1 MTALEVNTDS
11 LSSQPQSQQ
20 GATQTKVVHDL
31 GSRMRRLLRLALIAA
46 ALLALSQSARGG
58 PVQSTPDQG
67 AINAP
72 RVQGPG
78 SESLPDEGAG
88 ASRVDGS
95 AVLPGVVPL
104 FAGQNASAPA
114 ASDVPVNGHLDAQH
128 VQNLNRLRQAA
139 GLCGRD
145 AKSKDPQVAQ
155 SAWVLGLLHLHG
167 KGAAMDKLSAYDAFD
182 AAWRCGF
189 PLASAGL
196 AWCAIDGCGKVMSV
210 DVALQWTDRLLRI
223 NPGRALYLR
232 WLLYQRLSP
241 LAVRRGLSTA
251 YLNGFLLD
259 AQPRQWLMQAAAF
272 GDAQASN
279 ELGIEAFETERFSDA
294 VTYFSAAAASSDAA
308 RFNLGVTQ
316 ARQQWLALSVAS
328 SLAGAA
334 AGVPSGVPSGV
345 SSGGASGITSA
356 TLSAARSAD
365 ALRLARRYH
374 RGEGLPANFPEAI
387 RYYKLAAESG
397 SLDARR
403 MLNLIYARLL
413 PDGRIDVEWM
423 TQLARLPASGAAGEP
438 LRYLQRDP
446 SPLYDFVPLFWRR

>member
-1 MTALEVNTDS
+1 MTVLETGRDR
-11 LSSQPQSQQ
+11 LASQPRQLQRQ
-20 GATQTKVVHDL
+20 PATVAHAW
-31 GSRMRRLLRLALIAA
+31 GNRMQRILRLVLIAA

-58 PVQSTPDQG
+58 LVQSSPDQE

-72 RVQGPG
+72 RAQGPG
-78 SESLPDEGAG
+78 SVAVPDGG
-88 ASRVDGS
+88 SGVSRPDAS

-104 FAGQNASAPA
+104 FTGQNATAPT

-139 GLCGRD
+139 GLCRRD
-145 AKSKDPQVAQ
+145 TRTTDPQAAQ

-167 KGAAMDKLSAYDAFD
+167 KGAAMDKLSAHEAFD

-196 AWCAIDGCGKVMSV
+196 AWCAMEGCGKPMSV
-210 DVALQWTDRLLRI
+210 DAALQWTDRLLRS
-223 NPGRALYLR
+223 NPGRSLYLR

-241 LAVRRGLSTA
+241 LTVRRGLSTA
-251 YLNGFLLD
+251 HLNGFLLD
-259 AQPRQWLMQAAAF
+259 ARPQQWLIQAAAL

-279 ELGIEAFETERFSDA
+279 ELGIEAFEAERFSDA
-294 VTYFSAAAASSDAA
+294 ISYFSAAAAVSDAA

-328 SLAGAA
+328 SLAGSA
-334 AGVPSGVPSGV
+334 AGFSSGVPSDV
-345 SSGGASGITSA
+345 SSGGTSGVPAASTSVSRA
-356 TLSAARSAD
+356 AD

-374 RGEGLPANFPEAI
+374 RGEGIPANFPEAI
-387 RYYKLAAESG
+387 RYYKLAAEGG

-423 TQLARLPASGAAGEP
+423 SQLARLPAGGSTGEP
-438 LRYLQRDP
+438 LRYLQRDA